1 MYKKEIEKFLLE
13 SDGSLKKIFPIVLK
27 TNNTEEWAREIYAA
41 PGKILTQKIFN
52 VYHDIKNVPLCNN
65 CGAALKFLG
74 FKEGYSKD
82 CKNCRKE
89 TITAATT
96 MDIDVSDVT
105 PGHPK
110 IISKEENYET
120 NTCSSQILTAV
131 AAQDEAT
138 LLKEHG
144 FNPLEWRVVKAK
156 HSMWDNGA
164 KDLYASS
171 IQVAKRNFG
180 DLPQKEMFD
189 RINEAVNF
197 KPSKLPLYP
206 PIKGDKKVLVIPISD
221 FHYGLL
227 AKSETT
233 GNEYNMDVAEERLI
247 QFVSSIINKYK
258 NDNPDEI
265 ILTLGNDYF
274 NADNLVGTTTKGTPQ
289 DQDGPYFNI
298 FDKGVEL
305 AISVVESLRGITNK
319 LYVRSVQAN
328 HDKQTSHAL
337 IAALYYKYQGSTD
350 VIVDMTSDKI
360 ARSYVRR
367 GKCLFGF
374 GHETKVKD
382 CARLMSVE
390 ANDDWS
396 MSLYKTFF
404 IAHLHHEESKDT
416 GGITVRRVPT
426 MCGISTWTKES
437 GFTDATAHAQTFL
450 FSTERGLLELY
461 NVELD

>member
-1 MYKKEIEKFLLE
+1 MYNKEIEKFLLE
-13 SDGSLKKIFPIVLK
+13 PNGSLKKIFPFVLK
-27 TNNTEEWAREIYAA
+27 NANTEEWAREIYSA
-41 PGKILTQKIFN
+41 PGKILTQKIYN
-52 VYHDIKNVPLCNN
+52 VYHNIKTIPTCNN
-65 CGAALKFLG
+65 CGSALKFLG
-74 FKEGYSKD
+74 FTEGYSKD
-82 CKNCRKE
+82 CKNCRKS
-89 TITAATT
+89 TINSVTT
-96 MDIDVSDVT
+96 NIDVSGIT

-110 IISKEENYET
+110 VISKEEDFTN
-120 NTCSSQILTAV
+120 NTCSSQILTTCG
-131 AAQDEAT
+131 AQDEMT

-144 FNPLEWRVVKAK
+144 FNPAEWRIIKAK

-180 DLPQKEMFD
+180 DLPEKDMFD
-189 RINEAVNF
+189 RINSAVNF

-206 PIKGDKKVLVIPISD
+206 PIEGDKRILVVPIAD

-233 GNEYNMDVAEERLI
+233 GNEYNMDVAEERLTS
-247 QFVSSIINKYK
+247 FVSSIIHKYK
-258 NDNPDEI
+258 SVHPDEI
-265 ILTLGNDYF
+265 VLTFGNDYF
-274 NADNLVGTTTKGTPQ
+274 NADNLIGTTTKGTPQ

-305 AISVVESLRGITNK
+305 AINVVESLKPITNHI
-319 LYVRSVQAN
+319 YISSVQAN

-337 IAALYYKYQGSTD
+337 IAAIYYKYQGDKNIT
-350 VIVDMTSDKI
+350 VDMTSDKI
-360 ARSYVRR
+360 ARYYIRR

-390 ANDDWS
+390 SPDWS
-396 MSLYKTFF
+396 FTNYKTFF

-416 GGITVRRVPT
+416 GGITVRRIPT
-426 MCGISTWTKES
+426 MCGISTWTRES
-437 GFTDATAHAQTFL
+437 GFSDASAHAQTYL
-450 FSTERGLLELY
+450 YSTEAGLIELF